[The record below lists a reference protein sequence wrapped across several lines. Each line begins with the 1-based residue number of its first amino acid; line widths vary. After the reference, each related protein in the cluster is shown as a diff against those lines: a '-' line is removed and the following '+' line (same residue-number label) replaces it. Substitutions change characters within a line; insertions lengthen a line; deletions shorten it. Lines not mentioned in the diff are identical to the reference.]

1 MTNSGIHKNKNNVK
15 EKRQLKTALFVKVNM
30 DGIPIGR
37 KVDLNAHKHW
47 RICSVDP
54 PQLSVIEAHN
64 IRTEATGPPSKL
76 LDGSSEFC
84 AHLCRQRRRLGACWR
99 CSLGEMRS
107 LCDEK
112 RSNLLERWKIWTK
125 NSST

>member
-1 MTNSGIHKNKNNVK
+1 MVNQTKLPATEEFQSTVEKTKSKNGVVDMTNSGIHENKNNVK

-54 PQLSVIEAHN
+54 PQLSV
-64 IRTEATGPPSKL
+64 
-76 LDGSSEFC
+76 
-84 AHLCRQRRRLGACWR
+84 
-99 CSLGEMRS
+99 
-107 LCDEK
+107 
-112 RSNLLERWKIWTK
+112 
-125 NSST
+125 